1 MICSNQRPSTYP
13 VDPKRSKSFRKT
25 VENYGRVARKFGTC
39 DRGGGWRRERR
50 WIRILYTRQREGE
63 RESWAWNIQC
73 MYSSINLNSVMIHNP
88 LFSTTTH
95 LVFERAKNVV
105 TRTVEHW

>member
-1 MICSNQRPSTYP
+1 MVGSLVNL
-13 VDPKRSKSFRKT
+13 
-25 VENYGRVARKFGTC
+25 GRVIVEEGGEG
-39 DRGGGWRRERR
+39 RGDG
-50 WIRILYTRQREGE
+50 RILYTRQRERGE

-73 MYSSINLNSVMIHNP
+73 VYSSINLNSVMIHNP